1 MMLVASLAIG
11 MAAFSCDADKSKT
24 AANAPT
30 QAKPAEHA
38 PAKAAAAEPAKE
50 EAPAKE
56 AAAGD
61 DKVKT
66 VEGAP
71 PDKKDRYSLKI
82 DTPEAKAGTESKVK
96 IRVVPKG
103 RWHMNLDFPTSLKM
117 EAPKDVKL
125 AKADQKKKDAI
136 KLDLGQVEYDVA
148 FTAAQAGEKD
158 FTGKFKFAIC
168 IEEACAPVTEKL
180 AFKVTVK

>member
-24 AANAPT
+24 AANAPN
-30 QAKPAEHA
+30 QAKPAEPAKEAA
-38 PAKAAAAEPAKE
+38 PAKEAEPAKE
-50 EAPAKE
+50 AT
-56 AAAGD
+56 AGEG
-61 DKVKT
+61 KVKT
-66 VEGAP
+66 VAGAP
-71 PDKKDRYSLKI
+71 PDKKDRYTLKV
-82 DTPEAKAGTESKVK
+82 DTPEAKAGAESKVK

-103 RWHMNLDFPTSLKM
+103 KWHMNLDFPTSLKM
-117 EAPKDVKL
+117 EAPEDVKL
-125 AKADQKKKDAI
+125 AKANQKKKDAI
-136 KLDLGQVEYDVA
+136 KLDAGQIEYDVA